1 MKRIKRLSKILRGM
15 CIMGIILAPLLHV
28 AFLTS
33 GSSSDLSMR
42 HDHLKVGVRLLGSH
56 LLLQKTFDVALDSAA
71 TVLAMIG
78 LYLLIRLFSLYSRG
92 QVFTL
97 ESVSALRR
105 IGYFLVIWLAFG
117 QVGYLLNLPLQT
129 ESLFDV
135 SAQTVAF
142 GIKTAVAICY
152 AALVF
157 LLMWTVADGHRLANM
172 QQEIDAARIRRASR
186 ILRLACLVA
195 LVLLPV
201 AEVLYWSHVEYWR
214 ALHFND
220 FTGPWPT
227 VADKLPMSELT
238 KVVGFVARLFPLIVI
253 MIALA
258 FLSKLL
264 GLVSSGEAFSA
275 AAARCARVIGYA
287 IIIGQILRPFYDS
300 LTTVAFSL
308 HAPPDVKAGSIGF
321 GASNLSY
328 ITFGLMIL
336 LLSRILYEGREL
348 KEWPEEYAEIC

>member
-15 CIMGIILAPLLHV
+15 CIVGLILVPLWHATCPVL
-28 AFLTS
+28 A
-33 GSSSDLSMR
+33 GSSDFSIRS
-42 HDHLKVGVRLLGSH
+42 DHLKIGVRLLGSEQ
-56 LLLQKTFDVALDSAA
+56 LLQKAFNVALDPAA

-78 LYLLIRLFSLYSRG
+78 LYLLTRLFGLYSQG
-92 QVFTL
+92 QVFTR
-97 ESVSALRR
+97 EDVSALRR
-105 IGYFLVIWLAFG
+105 IGYFLVVWLAFG
-117 QVGYLLNLPLQT
+117 QIGRLLKVPLQT
-129 ESLFDV
+129 ESLIDA
-135 SAQTVAF
+135 SAQAIAF
-142 GIKTAVAICY
+142 GIETAVAICY
-152 AALVF
+152 AVLVF
-157 LLMWTVADGHRLANM
+157 LLIWIMADGRRLANM
-172 QQEIDAARIRRASR
+172 QQGINTGRIGRVSG

-195 LVLLPV
+195 LVLSPV
-201 AEVLYWSHVEYWR
+201 AEVLYWGHVEYWR
-214 ALHFND
+214 ALHVND

-264 GLVSSGEAFSA
+264 SLVSRGEAFSS
-275 AAARCARVIGYA
+275 AAARCARAIGYA

-308 HAPPDVKAGSIGF
+308 NAPPDIKAGSIGF

-328 ITFGLMIL
+328 ITFGLMVL

-348 KEWPEEYAEIC
+348 KEWPQEYAEIC